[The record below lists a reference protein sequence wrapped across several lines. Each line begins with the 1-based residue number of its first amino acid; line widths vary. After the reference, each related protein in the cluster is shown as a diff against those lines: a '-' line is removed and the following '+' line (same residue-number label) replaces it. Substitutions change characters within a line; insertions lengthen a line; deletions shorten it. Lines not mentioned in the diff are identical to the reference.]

1 MAEADSRDGDEAA
14 TNGAPAS
21 TESVTFTLD
30 GAEVSLSIP
39 ANADSDEAA
48 AIASVVG
55 AHLHDR
61 QVAAAAAAAE
71 DDEPEQADAWKL
83 AGRMKAMGKGR
94 WPDSVRRG
102 EEWKAAARSFY

>member
-1 MAEADSRDGDEAA
+1 MAETDSPGDETAA
-14 TNGAPAS
+14 TGAS
-21 TESVTFTLD
+21 DGTESVTFTLD

-71 DDEPEQADAWKL
+71 DDGPEEVDAWKL
-83 AGRMKAMGKGR
+83 AGRMKARGKGR
-94 WPDSVRRG
+94 WPKSVRRG